1 MYIFVQHKKFEYEI
15 FVLYVCDSKSIYIY
29 IYIYTYSDFK
39 FCSSYPIK
47 KCSKIKLRFPVDQDY
62 NIVTE
67 LELDPVSLSVFFL
80 KSFIYQSDSGYKLL
94 FMTENDALIE
104 NTHELL
110 VFLSKGI
117 EDFELVSMSY
127 SSRIRGLIQYKALK
141 TATVIMV
148 NVKKFIRFIEKAAA
162 ENKYDSLMKLTGA
175 KCFNVIILDNG
186 WNIVDRKQL
195 LDNLF
200 DVWSAENFSG
210 HLVCLS
216 HAKENEK
223 QVKHLVKEKW
233 MKRF

>member
-1 MYIFVQHKKFEYEI
+1 
-15 FVLYVCDSKSIYIY
+15 
-29 IYIYTYSDFK
+29 
-39 FCSSYPIK
+39 
-47 KCSKIKLRFPVDQDY
+47 
-62 NIVTE
+62 
-67 LELDPVSLSVFFL
+67 
-80 KSFIYQSDSGYKLL
+80 
-94 FMTENDALIE
+94 
-104 NTHELL
+104 
-110 VFLSKGI
+110 
-117 EDFELVSMSY
+117 
-127 SSRIRGLIQYKALK
+127 
-141 TATVIMV
+141 
-148 NVKKFIRFIEKAAA
+148 
-162 ENKYDSLMKLTGA
+162 MKLTGA